1 MYWESVNMRQISK
14 WAIALCLV
22 CAAPAYAAERAGEV
36 SSVVGAAVV
45 TDAQGGKRAVAQGM
59 LLHVGDVLKTGG
71 DGRVHLR
78 MVDDALLSVRPDSE
92 IRIAGYTYRPGE
104 PSENRMRFDLLRGT
118 VRSVTG
124 KGGEMAKDKFRMNTP
139 VAAIGVRGT
148 DFVAQADATGTWVN
162 VQSGAIV
169 LAPFGEGCAASAL
182 GPCQTAAARTLGADM
197 SNMMLEFTNGMTAPR
212 LVPLSEKMQIVTSTS
227 QASGAV
233 AHEAQ
238 APSAP
243 DAAPATIRQQLA
255 LSDPAVQPATPVTP
269 VPVTPTRYQMVWG
282 HWAGGTAGNDLALPY
297 RDALQGRQVTVGNAA
312 GGLFRDAGAMAPPL
326 SGRTQFTLRQ
336 AQVSLAGAAGVT
348 PGQVQSGQL
357 GVDFGQK
364 QFDTSLNIAHPSLA
378 GPATLNARGIVRDD
392 GILLSRAANSN
403 GFVAGS
409 LSRDAAE
416 AGYLFELPTSVGT
429 LAGTTLWIK

>member
-1 MYWESVNMRQISK
+1 MYWGSVNMRQISK

-45 TDAQGGKRAVAQGM
+45 TDAQGASRAVAQGM
-59 LLHVGDVLKTGG
+59 PLHVGDVLKTSG

-78 MVDDALLSVRPDSE
+78 MVDDALLSLRPDSE
-92 IRIAGYTYRPGE
+92 LRIAGYTYRPGA
-104 PSENRMRFDLLRGT
+104 PSENRIRFDLLRGT

-148 DFVAQADATGTWVN
+148 DFVTQADATSTWVN

-169 LAPFGEGCAASAL
+169 LAPLGEGCAVNAL

-212 LVPLSEKMQIVTSTS
+212 LVPLSEKMQILASS
-227 QASGAV
+227 QAADAG

-238 APSAP
+238 VTSAP
-243 DAAPATIRQQLA
+243 DAAPETIRQQLA
-255 LSDPAVQPATPVTP
+255 LSDTAVQLPATP
-269 VPVTPTRYQMVWG
+269 VPVTPPHYQMVWG

-297 RDALQGRQVTVGNAA
+297 RDALQGRQVTVGNVA
-312 GGLFRDAGAMAPPL
+312 GGLFRDAGAMALPQ
-326 SGRTQFTLRQ
+326 SGRTQFALRQ
-336 AQVSLAGAAGVT
+336 AQVSLAGAAGAI

-364 QFDTSLNIAHPSLA
+364 QFDTRLNIAHSSLA
-378 GPATLNARGIVRDD
+378 GPATLSARGIVRDD
-392 GILLSRAANSN
+392 GILLSRAATSN

-409 LSRDAAE
+409 LSRDGAE
-416 AGYLFELPTSVGT
+416 AGYLFELPTSAGT